1 MIKLRTLVHPI
12 VTNSAHVIS
21 STKVLMPRW
30 YRGYA
35 VGGIEYA
42 VISTGWQ
49 KAAKMVKSCC
59 AVGCTNHYSKGTQIH
74 FYRFPADTQKR
85 ALWVAAVRRKN
96 WTPTENSWLCSTHF
110 IHGKKD
116 DDPLSPDYVLTVFAH
131 TKSPMKR

>member
-96 WTPTENSWLCSTHF
+96 WTPTR
-110 IHGKKD
+110 IHGYVAPASFMARRTMTHSPRIMF
-116 DDPLSPDYVLTVFAH
+116 PLPIPRV
-131 TKSPMKR
+131 P